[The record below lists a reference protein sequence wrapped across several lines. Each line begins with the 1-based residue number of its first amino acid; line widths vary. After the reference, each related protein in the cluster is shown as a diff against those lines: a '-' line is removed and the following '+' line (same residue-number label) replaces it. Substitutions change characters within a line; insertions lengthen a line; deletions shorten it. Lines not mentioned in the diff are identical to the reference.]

1 MSRGLQMYIPL
12 TVQPDIILG
21 TETWLD
27 SNIASY
33 KYFPTSQY
41 NIDRYDRSPSK
52 TTKVTG
58 EY

>member
-12 TVQPDIILG
+12 TVQSDIILG
-21 TETWLD
+21 TETWFD

-33 KYFPTSQY
+33 NYFPTSQY

-52 TTKVTG
+52 TVKQLK
-58 EY
+58 